1 MITPAL
7 ANAEDI
13 ARLFE
18 LERQHRMPVGFTA
31 MSVKQSIAYLERI
44 AYLSAT
50 SHGQRQPKV
59 YIDEYV
65 NDPKMETVR
74 GTDSTAPEGH

>member
-1 MITPAL
+1 MITPAI

-13 ARLFE
+13 IRLMS
-18 LERQHRMPVGFTA
+18 LEGTA
-31 MSVKQSIAYLERI
+31 WPYVPTGKWFVQLPIGTAASSVKAAIVYLERI

-59 YIDEYV
+59 YLNEYV
-65 NDPKMETVR
+65 NPQT
-74 GTDSTAPEGH
+74 P

>member
-1 MITPAL
+1 MITPAIANGEDVIRL
-7 ANAEDI
+7 A
-13 ARLFE
+13 E

-59 YIDEYV
+59 YV
-65 NDPKMETVR
+65 NEQVETV
-74 GTDSTAPEGH
+74 

>member
-18 LERQHRMPVGFTA
+18 LERQHRMPAGTTEMA
-31 MSVKQSIAYLERI
+31 VKQATAYLIRI
-44 AYLSAT
+44 EYLRET
-50 SHGQRQPKV
+50 SHGQRQPK
-59 YIDEYV
+59 
-65 NDPKMETVR
+65 T
-74 GTDSTAPEGH
+74 S